1 MFVFSINCP
10 NEGLGRVLRSLDQYG
25 IRSHSRNGPVIRFP
39 EPVCLEYPD
48 PRRRI
53 LDSPIRDANHVFHF
67 FETMWMFAG
76 LDTVAPLDLYN
87 SGMKQYSDDGIR
99 FEAAYGFRW
108 RYHFG
113 FDQLIT
119 AVEKLRANP
128 EDRRIVIQMWDPA
141 ELFKKDGKDFACN
154 QQILLDTRYDA
165 VRGYILDMTVTNR
178 SNDLIYGM
186 MGSNLVHFSM
196 LHEYLAYHAGL
207 SLGTYYQISKNAH
220 LYLENPVSKRCYQK
234 RLKLSDGPPSPPAD
248 ASLTEYGLPL
258 WPREMEFFVNTNN
271 LLILTDPTYLN
282 QVMQPITDAY
292 REYKGVGYTEEG
304 MPRLPERIEAAEDF
318 LKECRSD
325 ALRGACEKWFLL
337 RLKNWEAK
345 NG

>member
-1 MFVFSINCP
+1 MFVFSIDCP

-25 IRSHSRNGPVIRFP
+25 IKTDSRNGPVLRFP
-39 EPVCLEYPD
+39 EPVCLEYPN

-76 LDTVAPLDLYN
+76 LDTVAPLDLFN

-99 FEAAYGFRW
+99 FAAAYGHRW

-113 FDQLIT
+113 FDQIT
-119 AVEKLRANP
+119 TAIEKLRVNP

-141 ELFKKDGKDFACN
+141 ELFKKEGKDFACN
-154 QQILLDTRYDA
+154 QQILLDTRPDP

-196 LHEYLAYHAGL
+196 LHEYLAYHSGL
-207 SLGTYYQISKNAH
+207 ALGTYYQISKNAH
-220 LYLENPVSKRCYQK
+220 LYLENPVSGRCFAERQ
-234 RLKLSDGPPSPPAD
+234 KLSDGPPSPPSD
-248 ASLTEYGLPL
+248 ASLTEFGLTL
-258 WPREMEFFVNTNN
+258 DIADLEYFVNTHT
-271 LLILTDPTYLN
+271 ILRTPQDRYLAE
-282 QVMQPITDAY
+282 VMLPVTDAY
-292 REYKGVGYTEEG
+292 RVYKGAASNAGDPVPTRLEEAV
-304 MPRLPERIEAAEDF
+304 MH
-318 LKECRSD
+318 LKRCKSD
-325 ALRGACEKWFLL
+325 ALREACAKWFRL

>member
-1 MFVFSINCP
+1 MFVFQINCP

-25 IRSHSRNGPVIRFP
+25 IKTDSRNGPVIRFP

-53 LDSPIRDANHVFHF
+53 LDSPIRDANHTFHF

-87 SGMKQYSDDGIR
+87 SGMKQYSDDGVR
-99 FEAAYGFRW
+99 FAAAYGHRW

-113 FDQLIT
+113 FDQIT
-119 AVEKLRANP
+119 TAIEKLRANP

-154 QQILLDTRYDA
+154 QQILLDTIPDA
-165 VRGYILDMTVTNR
+165 VRGYRLDMTVTNR

-196 LHEYLAYHAGL
+196 LHEYIAFHAGL
-207 SLGTYYQISKNAH
+207 VLGTYYQFSKNAH
-220 LYLENPVSKRCYQK
+220 LYLENPVSGRCFQK
-234 RLKLSDGPPSPPAD
+234 RQELSDGPPSPQRD
-248 ASLTEYGLPL
+248 CSLTEFGLSLHPGEL
-258 WPREMEFFVNTNN
+258 EYFVNTNKTLHTRPN
-271 LLILTDPTYLN
+271 EKYLTE
-282 QVMQPITDAY
+282 VMLPVTDAY
-292 REYKGVGYTEEG
+292 RVYKG
-304 MPRLPERIEAAEDF
+304 AASNAEDPVPTR
-318 LKECRSD
+318 LEEAMTHLERCKSD
-325 ALRGACEKWFLL
+325 ALRDSCTKWFQL